1 LNEILNLQKTVY
13 EKLIDKSK
21 LACLSEEEFHHILS
35 GHGLMIG
42 VYVDDVLIATR
53 ALLDPGND
61 PDHLGLAIGLEKS
74 ELDKVIY
81 QEISFVHQDYQGN
94 GLQKIMAS
102 LIMQELSKTSHSYKY
117 ICATVAP
124 DNIPSLKDKF
134 AQNMEIK
141 ALVTIY
147 DEKQRYVFAKKLID
161 VENKQN
167 MTHETNIK
175 FTNLSEIKKHLH
187 LNWNGIELFQRN
199 NEYYIKFI
207 KY

>member
-1 LNEILNLQKTVY
+1 
-13 EKLIDKSK
+13 
-21 LACLSEEEFHHILS
+21 
-35 GHGLMIG
+35 MI
-42 VYVDDVLIATR
+42 VIYVDDVLIATR
-53 ALLDPGND
+53 SILNPGND
-61 PDHLGLAIGLEKS
+61 SDHIGLAIGLEKS

-141 ALVTIY
+141 ALVTIMMKNNVMY
-147 DEKQRYVFAKKLID
+147 LRKK
-161 VENKQN
+161 
-167 MTHETNIK
+167 
-175 FTNLSEIKKHLH
+175 
-187 LNWNGIELFQRN
+187 
-199 NEYYIKFI
+199 
-207 KY
+207 

>member
-1 LNEILNLQKTVY
+1 
-13 EKLIDKSK
+13 
-21 LACLSEEEFHHILS
+21 
-35 GHGLMIG
+35 MIG

-94 GLQKIMAS
+94 GLQIIMAS

-124 DNIPSLKDKF
+124 DNITRLKVKF
-134 AQNMEIK
+134 AHNIDII
-141 ALVTIY
+141 ALETIN
-147 DEKQRYVFAKKLID
+147 
-161 VENKQN
+161 VENY
-167 MTHETNIK
+167 H
-175 FTNLSEIKKHLH
+175 
-187 LNWNGIELFQRN
+187 
-199 NEYYIKFI
+199 YVY
-207 KY
+207 

>member
-1 LNEILNLQKTVY
+1 MNLQTTVY

-21 LACLSEEEFHHILS
+21 LACLSKEEFHHILS

-42 VYVDDVLIATR
+42 VYVDDILIAIR

-61 PDHLGLAIGLEKS
+61 PDYLGTAIGLDKN

-81 QEISFVHQDYQGN
+81 QEVSFVHQDYQGN

-134 AQNMEIK
+134 AQNMKIK

-147 DEKQRYVFAKKLID
+147 DEKHRYVFAKKLIHTD
-161 VENKQN
+161 NKQDVVQETHLL
-167 MTHETNIK
+167 MTHFN
-175 FTNLSEIKKHLH
+175 EINNHLD
-187 LNWNGIELFQRN
+187 LNWIGVDLIQKDD
-199 NEYYIKFI
+199 EYFIKFI
-207 KY
+207 K

>member
-1 LNEILNLQKTVY
+1 FVFQAEDGIRDRNVT
-13 EKLIDKSK
+13 
-21 LACLSEEEFHHILS
+21 
-35 GHGLMIG
+35 G
-42 VYVDDVLIATR
+42 VQTC
-53 ALLDPGND
+53 ALP
-61 PDHLGLAIGLEKS
+61 I
-74 ELDKVIY
+74 
-81 QEISFVHQDYQGN
+81 FVHQDYQGN

-161 VENKQN
+161 V
-167 MTHETNIK
+167 
-175 FTNLSEIKKHLH
+175 
-187 LNWNGIELFQRN
+187 
-199 NEYYIKFI
+199 
-207 KY
+207 

>member
-1 LNEILNLQKTVY
+1 
-13 EKLIDKSK
+13 
-21 LACLSEEEFHHILS
+21 
-35 GHGLMIG
+35 
-42 VYVDDVLIATR
+42 
-53 ALLDPGND
+53 
-61 PDHLGLAIGLEKS
+61 DHLGLAIGLEKS

-117 ICATVAP
+117 ICATVVP

-147 DEKQRYVFAKKLID
+147 DEKKRYVFAKKIIN
-161 VENKQN
+161 V
-167 MTHETNIK
+167 
-175 FTNLSEIKKHLH
+175 EIKH
-187 LNWNGIELFQRN
+187 NIIYIRN
-199 NEYYIKFI
+199 KKTKKKIFRKKTEEKQ
-207 KY
+207 